1 MTMKFIRSSI
11 FGYTLPLATVVLLI
25 AVWELTVRIFQLPQL
40 YLPAPSLIAE
50 ELWRWKGM
58 LLFHAGITLSEALLG
73 FALGVAGGIPLA
85 LAITYSPLLQR
96 TIYPLIVISQSIP
109 KVAVAPLF
117 LVWLGY
123 GIETK
128 IMIGFLVTFF
138 PIVVN
143 TSTGLA
149 SAEPE
154 LLDLIR
160 SLGGSRL
167 LEFRKIR
174 FPHAMPF
181 MFAGF
186 KVSITLAVIGAI
198 IGEFVASDQGLGYI
212 ILSASAQLKIGLV
225 FACLAWLSLIGITLF
240 TLIQWLEHIVIP
252 WNFLGEAQAEA
263 GVKR

>member
-1 MTMKFIRSSI
+1 MKSIRTALVNY
-11 FGYTLPLATVVLLI
+11 GLPLTALVAIVV
-25 AVWELTVRIFQLPQL
+25 VWEALVRIFNLPPL
-40 YLPAPSLIAE
+40 YLPSPSLIAE

-58 LLFHAGITLSEALLG
+58 LLVHTGVTLSEALLG
-73 FALGVAGGIPLA
+73 FALGIAGGIPLA

-123 GIETK
+123 GLETK
-128 IMIGFLVTFF
+128 VMIGFLVTFF

-154 LLDLIR
+154 LIDIIR
-160 SLGGSRL
+160 SLGGNRIVQ
-167 LEFRKIR
+167 FRKIR
-174 FPHAMPF
+174 LPHAMPF

-198 IGEFVASDQGLGYI
+198 IGEFVASDQGLGYV
-212 ILSASAQLKIGLV
+212 ILVASAQLNIGLV
-225 FACLAWLSLIGITLF
+225 FACLAWLSLMGITLF
-240 TLIQWLEHIVIP
+240 AIIEWLERVIIP
-252 WNFLGEAQAEA
+252 WNFLGEAQAAA
-263 GVKR
+263 GAAK

>member
-1 MTMKFIRSSI
+1 MK
-11 FGYTLPLATVVLLI
+11 TLRTALINYGLPIATAVVLI
-25 AVWELTVRIFQLPQL
+25 AIWEAAVRIFNLPQL
-40 YLPAPSLIAE
+40 YLPAPSLIGE
-50 ELWRWKGM
+50 ELWRWKGT
-58 LLFHAGITLSEALLG
+58 LLFNTGVTLAEALLG

-123 GIETK
+123 GLETK
-128 IMIGFLVTFF
+128 VMIGFLVTFF

-154 LLDLIR
+154 LLDLVR

-198 IGEFVASDQGLGYI
+198 IGEFVASDQGLGYV
-212 ILSASAQLKIGLV
+212 ILVASAQLKIGLV
-225 FACLAWLSLIGITLF
+225 FACLAWLSVMGITLF
-240 TLIQWLEHIVIP
+240 AIIEWLERVVIP
-252 WNFLGEAQAEA
+252 WNFIGEAQALA
-263 GVKR
+263 GATK

>member
-1 MTMKFIRSSI
+1 MKSLQAGLIHYSLPIITMVVIVV
-11 FGYTLPLATVVLLI
+11 AWETVVR
-25 AVWELTVRIFQLPQL
+25 AFHLPPL
-40 YLPAPSLIAE
+40 FLPAPTLIVQQ
-50 ELWRWKGM
+50 LWAWKGM
-58 LLFHAGITLSEALLG
+58 LLFHTGVTLAESLLG
-73 FALGVAGGIPLA
+73 FALGILGGVPIA

-123 GIETK
+123 GLETK
-128 IMIGFLVTFF
+128 IMIGFLVSFF

-149 SAEPE
+149 SAESD

-160 SLGGSRL
+160 SLGGSRF

-186 KVSITLAVIGAI
+186 KVSITLAIIGAI
-198 IGEFVASDQGLGYI
+198 IGEFVASDQGLGYV
-212 ILSASAQLKIGLV
+212 ILVASAQLNIGLV
-225 FACLAWLSLIGITLF
+225 FACLAWLSLMGITLYAV
-240 TLIQWLEHIVIP
+240 IEWLERVAIP
-252 WNFLGEAQAEA
+252 WNFIGEVQAAA
-263 GVKR
+263 GATK